1 MPALVYARHPLRPGA
16 AYPRI
21 IETLLDMNRAGHA
34 GAVTECIRM
43 CRDLQEHGHESRYA
57 KPLRHLPG
65 AWELKPTTRG
75 GLRGGARVYFFWLG
89 DGRPLL
95 TGAEY
100 KAPGLQADDDLLD
113 ELVDIAEA
121 VKQGGHTL

>member
-1 MPALVYARHPLRPGA
+1 LRARH
-16 AYPRI
+16 PRI
-21 IETLLDMNRAGHA
+21 IEALLELNQAGYA
-34 GAVTECIRM
+34 ETVAECIRM
-43 CRDLQEHGHESRYA
+43 CRDLRATGHESRYA

-75 GLRGGARVYFFWLG
+75 GLRGGARVYFLWLS

-100 KAPGLQADDDLLD
+100 KEPGAPADDDLLD

-121 VKQGGHTL
+121 VKRGVLKP

>member
-1 MPALVYARHPLRPGA
+1 VPALVYSRHPARLRA
-16 AYPRI
+16 QHTRI
-21 IETLLDMNRAGHA
+21 VETLLIMNQAGHA
-34 GAVTECIRM
+34 VAVSECIRM
-43 CRDLQEHGHESRYA
+43 CRDLRASGHDSRYA

-100 KAPGLQADDDLLD
+100 KVPGAGASDALLD
-113 ELVDIAEA
+113 ELVDMVYA
-121 VKQGGHTL
+121 VKQGVLTP

>member
-1 MPALVYARHPLRPGA
+1 
-16 AYPRI
+16 
-21 IETLLDMNRAGHA
+21 
-34 GAVTECIRM
+34 M
-43 CRDLQEHGHESRYA
+43 CRDLRLEGRHSRYA
-57 KPLRHLPG
+57 KSLRHLPG

-75 GLRGGARVYFFWLG
+75 GLRGGARVYFLWLA

-100 KAPGLQADDDLLD
+100 KPPGAGADEDLLD

-121 VKQGGHTL
+121 VKKGVLTP

>member
-1 MPALVYARHPLRPGA
+1 
-16 AYPRI
+16 
-21 IETLLDMNRAGHA
+21 MNAAGH
-34 GAVTECIRM
+34 GDAVSECIKM
-43 CRDLQEHGHESRYA
+43 CKDLRAAGHNSQFVKA
-57 KPLRHLPG
+57 LGHIPG
-65 AWELKPTTRG
+65 GWELKPNTKG

-100 KAPGLQADDDLLD
+100 KRQGDPADEDLLD

-121 VKQGGHTL
+121 VKKGVLKP

>member
-1 MPALVYARHPLRPGA
+1 MPALVYTRHPRRLAARH
-16 AYPRI
+16 PRI
-21 IETLLDMNRAGHA
+21 IETLLAMNRAGHVE
-34 GAVTECIRM
+34 AVTECIRM
-43 CRDLQEHGHESRYA
+43 CRDLRASGHQSRYA

-75 GLRGGARVYFFWLG
+75 GLRGGARVYFLWLG

-100 KAPGLQADDDLLD
+100 KAPGAEADEDLLD

-121 VKQGGHTL
+121 VKKGVLTP

>member
-1 MPALVYARHPLRPGA
+1 MPALVYTRHPQRLTARH
-16 AYPRI
+16 PRI
-21 IETLLDMNRAGHA
+21 IETLLDLNRAGHGEA
-34 GAVTECIRM
+34 AAECIRM
-43 CRDLQEHGHESRYA
+43 CRDLWINGHDSRYA

-75 GLRGGARVYFFWLG
+75 GLRGGARVYFLWLS

-100 KAPGLQADDDLLD
+100 KEHGAGAAENLLD

-121 VKQGGHTL
+121 VRKGVLKP

>member
-1 MPALVYARHPLRPGA
+1 MPPLVFSRHPQRLGARHT
-16 AYPRI
+16 RI
-21 IETLLDMNRAGHA
+21 IETLLAMNAAGYVP
-34 GAVTECIRM
+34 AVSECIRM
-43 CRDLQEHGHESRYA
+43 CRDLLEQGHESRYA

-100 KAPGLQADDDLLD
+100 KQPGAEADDALLD

-121 VKQGGHTL
+121 VKKGVLIL

>member
-1 MPALVYARHPLRPGA
+1 VPPLIYSRHPDRLRARHT
-16 AYPRI
+16 RI
-21 IETLLDMNRAGHA
+21 VETLLAMNQAGH
-34 GAVTECIRM
+34 GVAVSECIRM
-43 CRDLQEHGHESRYA
+43 CRDLRASGHDSRYA

-75 GLRGGARVYFFWLG
+75 GLRGGVRVYFFWLG

-100 KAPGLQADDDLLD
+100 KAPGAGASDALLD
-113 ELVDIAEA
+113 ELVDIADA
-121 VKQGGHTL
+121 VKKGVLIP

>member
-1 MPALVYARHPLRPGA
+1 MPVLVYTRHPRRLAARH
-16 AYPRI
+16 PRI
-21 IETLLDMNRAGHA
+21 IETLLAMNRAGHRE
-34 GAVTECIRM
+34 AVAECIRM
-43 CRDLQEHGHESRYA
+43 CRDLREAGRHSRYA
-57 KPLRHLPG
+57 KPLKYLPG

-75 GLRGGARVYFFWLG
+75 GQRGGARVYFLWLR

-100 KAPGLQADDDLLD
+100 KAPGAEADEDLLD

-121 VKQGGHTL
+121 VKRGVLTP

>member
-1 MPALVYARHPLRPGA
+1 MLALAYTRHPRRLSAR
-16 AYPRI
+16 YPWI
-21 IETLLDMNRAGHA
+21 IETLLDMNRAGYA

-43 CRDLQEHGHESRYA
+43 CRDLREAGHTSRYA
-57 KPLRHLPG
+57 KPLRHLAG
-65 AWELKPTTRG
+65 AWELKPTSRG
-75 GLRGGARVYFFWLG
+75 GQRGGARVYFLWLG

-100 KAPGLQADDDLLD
+100 KAPGAGADDDLLD

-121 VKQGGHTL
+121 VKRGDLPR